1 MSFGPK
7 QNTQEIN
14 NFKKI
19 NTVSMPQPDNETSLK
34 IINEKPKNLEDS
46 KNKKVFFKDQNTI
59 ISVEINSID
68 AFLFRK
74 IYCFER
80 GNRRN

>member
-34 IINEKPKNLEDS
+34 IINDKPKNLEDS

-59 ISVEINSID
+59 ISVENWKTLNTKKKNCHCQI
-68 AFLFRK
+68 F
-74 IYCFER
+74 
-80 GNRRN
+80 